1 MQIGIGL
8 PNMIPGTPA
17 PDVLEW
23 ARRTDAGKFSTL
35 ATLDRLVYPNYEALM
50 TLAAAAGVTTRVR
63 LMTTVLIAPIRN
75 AALLAK
81 QAATLD
87 ALSSGRLTLG
97 LGVGGR
103 EDDYEVAGE
112 PFHARGSRFE
122 EQLSL
127 MRQTWA
133 GESSLPIGPSPIRA
147 KGPEVLIGG
156 RGEAAV
162 RRAAQWDGYIAGAG
176 SGAESAGQLYGL
188 VQQAWQE
195 AGRQGKPRLVCTAYF
210 ALGPGAVERGGAYL
224 TGYYAYMGLRAE
236 QIVEGMVST
245 AEDLRST
252 RDRYQAI
259 GADELIL
266 WPCVADLDQLDLVV
280 DALR

>member
-17 PDVLEW
+17 PTILEW
-23 ARRTDAGKFSTL
+23 ARRADAGEFSTL

-50 TLAAAAGVTTRVR
+50 TLAAAAAVTTRVR
-63 LMTTVLIAPIRN
+63 LMTTVLIAPIHN
-75 AALLAK
+75 PGLLAK

-87 ALSSGRLTLG
+87 ALSNGRLTLG

-112 PFHARGSRFE
+112 PFHIRGSRFE
-122 EQLSL
+122 EQLSQ
-127 MRQTWA
+127 MRQSWA
-133 GESSLPIGPSPIRA
+133 GGSLLPIGPTPIRPG
-147 KGPEVLIGG
+147 GPEVLIGG

-162 RRAAQWDGYIAGAG
+162 RRAAQWDGYVAGAG
-176 SGAESAGQLYGL
+176 SGAESASQLYGL
-188 VQQAWQE
+188 VRQAWQD
-195 AGRQGKPRLVCTAYF
+195 AGRQGKPRLIGTAYF
-210 ALGPGAVERGGAYL
+210 ALGTGAHERGGAYL
-224 TGYYAYMGLRAE
+224 NMYYAYMEQRAE
-236 QIVEGMVST
+236 QIAEGMVST
-245 AEDLRST
+245 AQDLRST
-252 RDRYQAI
+252 RDRYLAI